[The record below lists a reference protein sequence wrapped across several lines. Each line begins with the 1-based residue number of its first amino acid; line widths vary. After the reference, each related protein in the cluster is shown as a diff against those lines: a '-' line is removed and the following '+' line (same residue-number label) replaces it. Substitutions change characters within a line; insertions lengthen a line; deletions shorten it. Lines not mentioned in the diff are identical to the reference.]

1 MSNGDTNANGD
12 TTLTLIHDRNQERMD
27 DIQASI
33 DSGKHDPAKCVKLLS
48 DMVTMIEN
56 MYRRLDKIA
65 KEGGKKMTL
74 NLGPGKSFSF
84 PASEW
89 GKVVIGILVIYI
101 VMRMHGF
108 KPEKMVG
115 MEAQSAGVEQ
125 VQSQ

>member
-1 MSNGDTNANGD
+1 MSDGDTNANGD
-12 TTLTLIHDRNQERMD
+12 TTLNLIHDRNQERMD

-65 KEGGKKMTL
+65 KESGKKMTL
-74 NLGPGKSFSF
+74 VLGPGKSLTF

-89 GKVVIGILVIYI
+89 KHVVYGLLLFYI
-101 VMRMHGF
+101 VLRMHGF

-115 MEAQSAGVEQ
+115 MEAQSAEVEQ
-125 VQSQ
+125 VQSK